1 MKKKIPLITIV
12 LFIGLIMFIAAYSFT
27 ENEIL
32 YSMAITF
39 GTTFYHFA
47 MRLAVGYAVNSRLH
61 NHVDY
66 TKKWF
71 QQRSF
76 EPKFYEA
83 IRVKK
88 WKRHIPSYNPTDFL
102 LEKHSV
108 DYVIQATCQSEI
120 VHEIIMVLSFVPV
133 LFSVWFGAEL
143 VFLIT
148 SCISFVVDGVFVILQ
163 RYNRPRLIKLMKR
176 TSVLSA

>member
-1 MKKKIPLITIV
+1 MKKKMPLITIV
-12 LFIGLIMFIAAYSFT
+12 LFIGLIMFTAAYSFT
-27 ENEIL
+27 KNEIL

-39 GTTFYHFA
+39 GTTLYHFA
-47 MRLAVGYAVNSRLH
+47 MRLAVGCAVNSRLH

-83 IRVKK
+83 IRIKK

-163 RYNRPRLIKLMKR
+163 RYNRPRLIRLIKKFPDSL
-176 TSVLSA
+176 